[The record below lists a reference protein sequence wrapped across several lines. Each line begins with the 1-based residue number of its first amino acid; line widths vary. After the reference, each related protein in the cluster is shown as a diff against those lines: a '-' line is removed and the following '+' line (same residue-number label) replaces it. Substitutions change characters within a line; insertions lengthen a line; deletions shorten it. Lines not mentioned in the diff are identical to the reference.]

1 MNFINS
7 FDSTKYS
14 PTYAALVSL
23 ETYPFRQAL
32 ITMYLSLVYMYVF
45 TVQLPSWARVQRISI
60 FFHNNTPLNRKNS
73 PKTSQSK
80 FYLHFYRLVSKGSLR
95 WLRHLSGLTS
105 AHCRAF
111 PLRQLTLST
120 SKYKWIEYH
129 ADYCLLVGGA
139 SATIELEL
147 KGVTRCY
154 KFLLQ
159 ARTTPPPR
167 KKDSYPPFKIIFH
180 LFQTAACQLPTSN
193 QKKNTNNTISQSNFF
208 KQYFILQSFTT
219 LTLTTAAKLRIALD
233 FFKIST
239 LCLQH
244 QSNYM

>member
-80 FYLHFYRLVSKGSLR
+80 FYLHFYKLVSKGSLR

-159 ARTTPPPR
+159 ARTTPPPE
-167 KKDSYPPFKIIFH
+167 KKTVTLLSKSSFTSFKQQPASYPPVTRKKTQTIPFLKVIFLNNILYYSH
-180 LFQTAACQLPTSN
+180 LQ
-193 QKKNTNNTISQSNFF
+193 
-208 KQYFILQSFTT
+208 
-219 LTLTTAAKLRIALD
+219 R
-233 FFKIST
+233 
-239 LCLQH
+239 
-244 QSNYM
+244 